1 MTLADFKNKMKSTLS
16 SIYEIDEMN
25 SIFFLI
31 SEEFL
36 QIPRS
41 KILLAD
47 EIELDSNKEILFLDA
62 LNRLKTHEPIQY
74 VLGKTT
80 FMDLEFKVNSNVLIP
95 RPETEEL
102 VRLMLKEDLDGKQ
115 ILTHSATTGSS
126 TNIGDAEDSNGD
138 HTTIQTLEPD
148 SVEVKAFLMG
158 LGYTEEDV
166 GDWRRFHKR
175 VDVSAS
181 WKTHPESQYST
192 MIDELPEDWCKV
204 LLKLETKWR
213 ISTPKGWS
221 MLLVDPTFQFNDCIQ
236 AVPGVLNTDYWHES
250 NMFFFVKKRGVQFA
264 MEFGQPLITH
274 IPIQRKKLPLEIRQA
289 TASDLERDKEEK

>member
-47 EIELDSNKEILFLDA
+47 EIELDSNKERIFLDA

-80 FMDLEFKVNSNVLIP
+80 FMDLEFNVNSNVLIP

-102 VRLMLKEDLDGKQ
+102 VRLMLKEDLDGKE
-115 ILTHSATTGSS
+115 ILDIGTH
-126 TNIGDAEDSNGD
+126 
-138 HTTIQTLEPD
+138 
-148 SVEVKAFLMG
+148 
-158 LGYTEEDV
+158 
-166 GDWRRFHKR
+166 RRL
-175 VDVSAS
+175 S
-181 WKTHPESQYST
+181 E
-192 MIDELPEDWCKV
+192 
-204 LLKLETKWR
+204 
-213 ISTPKGWS
+213 
-221 MLLVDPTFQFNDCIQ
+221 
-236 AVPGVLNTDYWHES
+236 
-250 NMFFFVKKRGVQFA
+250 
-264 MEFGQPLITH
+264 
-274 IPIQRKKLPLEIRQA
+274 
-289 TASDLERDKEEK
+289 

>member
-74 VLGKTT
+74 VLGKTI

-102 VRLMLKEDLDGKQ
+102 VRLMLKEDLDGKE
-115 ILTHSATTGSS
+115 ILDIGTGSGCIAIS
-126 TNIGDAEDSNGD
+126 LAKNLPNAKVIALDISENAIEVAKKNAKLNNVNIEFINADIFNYKSKKKYDVIVSNPPYVTESEKLLMKKNVLKYEPNSALFVD
-138 HTTIQTLEPD
+138 NDNPLIYYEKILEFAKNQLNND
-148 SVEVKAFLMG
+148 GKIYFELNENLKLH
-158 LGYTEEDV
+158 L
-166 GDWRRFHKR
+166 
-175 VDVSAS
+175 
-181 WKTHPESQYST
+181 
-192 MIDELPEDWCKV
+192 ID
-204 LLKLETKWR
+204 LLKNYSIKV
-213 ISTPKGWS
+213 I
-221 MLLVDPTFQFNDCIQ
+221 DFI
-236 AVPGVLNTDYWHES
+236 
-250 NMFFFVKKRGVQFA
+250 
-264 MEFGQPLITH
+264 
-274 IPIQRKKLPLEIRQA
+274 
-289 TASDLERDKEEK
+289 SDLYKKNRFLKLNF